1 MPRVHDQGTSCD
13 SLGCKDRRAQLF
25 WSYLT
30 DEVLFLTRS
39 EDKPRW
45 GQPPWRIDFEAEARP
60 LPEEVDV
67 AIIGGG
73 FTGLAVAAWL
83 RRLAPEKTVA
93 VLEAQRLGAGASG
106 RSGGLALGGTAAGD
120 LPGLGDVLGGFTD
133 ILRELEIDCD
143 QRLHGV
149 WEVGHSNASP
159 DSPIEWRDSGAL
171 RIVAEVP
178 GGTVDPGKLVSGL
191 ARAAQRHGAIIAEH
205 SPVREIT
212 FNDPVELA
220 VPGRELRARQVLF
233 ATNAQSLELS
243 ELVGCAQPKFTLAVA
258 TRPLGKGELE
268 ALGLHDRK
276 AFYTVDLP
284 YLWGCV
290 LPDHKV
296 VWGSGLV
303 HIADWREL
311 DSIDVSA
318 GRPAELLASLERR
331 VRGLHPVLR
340 DVEFCH
346 RWGGPILIAESW
358 QPVFDRHP
366 RCPQALILGGYS
378 GHGVALSV
386 YLARWA
392 AEALLGQR
400 ELPDWGKLAHG

>member
-1 MPRVHDQGTSCD
+1 
-13 SLGCKDRRAQLF
+13 
-25 WSYLT
+25 
-30 DEVLFLTRS
+30 
-39 EDKPRW
+39 
-45 GQPPWRIDFEAEARP
+45 
-60 LPEEVDV
+60 
-67 AIIGGG
+67 
-73 FTGLAVAAWL
+73 
-83 RRLAPEKTVA
+83 
-93 VLEAQRLGAGASG
+93 
-106 RSGGLALGGTAAGD
+106 
-120 LPGLGDVLGGFTD
+120 
-133 ILRELEIDCD
+133 
-143 QRLHGV
+143 
-149 WEVGHSNASP
+149 
-159 DSPIEWRDSGAL
+159 
-171 RIVAEVP
+171 VAEVP

-205 SPVREIT
+205 CPVREIT
-212 FNDPVELA
+212 FNDSVDLA
-220 VPGRELRARQVLF
+220 VPGRMLRARQVLF

-243 ELVGCAQPKFTLAVA
+243 ELVECAQPKFTLAVA

-303 HIADWREL
+303 HIVDWREL

-400 ELPDWGKLAHG
+400 ELPDWGKLEHG

>member
-1 MPRVHDQGTSCD
+1 MSRLRRRTAPRVHDQGTSCD

-83 RRLAPEKTVA
+83 RCLAPEKTVA

-143 QRLHGV
+143 QRLPGV

-159 DSPIEWRDSGAL
+159 DSPIEWRGSRGF
-171 RIVAEVP
+171 RIVAGVP
-178 GGTVDPGKLVSGL
+178 GGAGCSRKLVNGL
-191 ARAAQRHGAIIAEH
+191 ARGAH
-205 SPVREIT
+205 PHR
-212 FNDPVELA
+212 A
-220 VPGRELRARQVLF
+220 V
-233 ATNAQSLELS
+233 
-243 ELVGCAQPKFTLAVA
+243 
-258 TRPLGKGELE
+258 
-268 ALGLHDRK
+268 
-276 AFYTVDLP
+276 
-284 YLWGCV
+284 
-290 LPDHKV
+290 
-296 VWGSGLV
+296 
-303 HIADWREL
+303 
-311 DSIDVSA
+311 
-318 GRPAELLASLERR
+318 
-331 VRGLHPVLR
+331 
-340 DVEFCH
+340 
-346 RWGGPILIAESW
+346 
-358 QPVFDRHP
+358 
-366 RCPQALILGGYS
+366 
-378 GHGVALSV
+378 
-386 YLARWA
+386 
-392 AEALLGQR
+392 
-400 ELPDWGKLAHG
+400 

>member
-1 MPRVHDQGTSCD
+1 MPRIHESGTSYD
-13 SLGCKDRRAQLF
+13 SLRCKDRRAQLF

-106 RSGGLALGGTAAGD
+106 RSGGLALGDTAAGD

-133 ILRELEIDCD
+133 ILRELEVDCD
-143 QRLHGV
+143 QRLPGV

-191 ARAAQRHGAIIAEH
+191 ARAAHRHGAIITEH

-212 FNDPVELA
+212 SNDPVALA
-220 VPGRELRARQVLF
+220 VPGRVLRARQVLL

-243 ELVGCAQPKFTLAVA
+243 DLVGWAQPKFTLAVA
-258 TRPLGKGELE
+258 TRPLREDELE
-268 ALGLHDRK
+268 ALGLRDRK

-303 HIADWREL
+303 HLADWRAL

-340 DVEFCH
+340 DVKFCH

-358 QPVFDRHP
+358 QPVFARHP
-366 RCPQALILGGYS
+366 RCPQALILGAYS

-400 ELPDWGKLAHG
+400 ELPDWGKLQR